1 MISINI
7 FKVAGDSDSL
17 ESAYNWP
24 DQPIPAGRLIGK
36 QGNALLMQLA
46 EKDKVAVISA
56 PIGDVVFKDNGLPIV
71 DIQWAFE

>member
-7 FKVAGDSDSL
+7 FAKIGDSASI

-24 DQPIPAGRLIGK
+24 AGAMPAGKIIGK
-36 QGNALLMQLA
+36 AGNSLLIQLA
-46 EKDKVAVISA
+46 GDKVAVISA